1 MEAAERLKA
10 EYDHNVSMYSEAELE
25 FMRQRSAEN
34 LALYYLDSLKRV
46 ASGSYKPPNKPNGK
60 PRESHD
66 GAVLKRHGLVHVET
80 VGVWHRPRWS
90 LTPLGR
96 ATLDKL
102 CKSSE

>member
-1 MEAAERLKA
+1 MRGNG
-10 EYDHNVSMYSEAELE
+10 YNDRNVSRYSVAELE
-25 FMRQRSAEN
+25 YMSHRSVEN
-34 LALYYLDSLKRV
+34 IAYYYLDSLRRV
-46 ASGSYKPPNKPNGK
+46 ASGSYKPPIKPNGK

-80 VGVWHRPRWS
+80 VGAWHRPRWT